1 MKMGKQAESKLSGRI
16 IQKLNQQPDTFAWK
30 NHGSQFTLGGLPDI
44 IVCSQGLFIALEV
57 KMPGQRDNV
66 SPVQQ
71 VVHQQLREAG
81 GRVHVVSSIAEA
93 VNAIQMLPH

>member
-1 MKMGKQAESKLSGRI
+1 MGKQSESKLSRRI
-16 IQKLNQQPDTFAWK
+16 IQVLNQQPHTFAWK

-44 IVCSQGLFIALEV
+44 IVCCRGLFIALEV

-71 VVHQQLREAG
+71 VVHQQLRDAG
-81 GRVHVVSSIAEA
+81 GRVHVISSVEEA
-93 VNAIQMLPH
+93 LTAIHMLPH